1 MLFNWA
7 EAIRLTWPRGYDE
20 VNINVGC
27 PSDRVKNG
35 SFGACLMA
43 QPEVV
48 ASCVKA
54 MQAAVDIPVTVKCR
68 IGIDDM
74 DEDEEMPD
82 AIPLLFTQGKRGY
95 RD

>member
-1 MLFNWA
+1 MGGSNPDDMARCA
-7 EAIRLTWPRGYDE
+7 EKAQAYGYDE

-48 ASCVKA
+48 ADCVSA
-54 MQAAVDIPVTVKCR
+54 MQKAVDIPVTV
-68 IGIDDM
+68 
-74 DEDEEMPD
+74 
-82 AIPLLFTQGKRGY
+82 
-95 RD
+95 